1 MQIYMAGSLF
11 KPMHRSARRITG
23 LVLMAAGAVAA
34 VAQNEENSERADAPP
49 RFSVPGGIQ
58 TNAVVLRLTAVASST
73 VIRYTVDGSEPGLS
87 SLVYGEPV
95 TLTNSILIKARGFA
109 SNAPPSATV
118 SQAYTFLDPGLLD
131 FHSNLP
137 LVVLSTFGQEV
148 PHDRKVTVSASFI
161 SPSGGRS
168 SLAGPADFDG
178 RAFLNVRGRASLRYP
193 KHSYHLKTIDD
204 TEEAARVGLLGFPKD
219 SDWVLYAPYPD
230 KTLMRDV
237 LAYELSN
244 QIGRYA
250 ARAKFVEVFVNE
262 SGGRLSQ
269 RDYVGVCVLEEKLKR
284 GKQRVD
290 IEKLNP
296 ADLTEPAITGGY
308 IFKKDHQ
315 DKGEMAQGNL
325 AGFAGIS
332 TSNRVGFPT
341 GPGGFPA
348 SPDGFLP
355 AYQSPAADREAV
367 PSNRARV
374 AGSRAGAI
382 TNHLGVPANRDI
394 MSSSRGRGFID
405 DEGLFSTLEGFRTL
419 LQTNQFYF
427 VEPGP
432 DEINAVQKAWL
443 KRHVNQFESVLYGP
457 GFKDPTN
464 GYAAYIDPESFID
477 YHLIVEVS
485 KNVDGFRFSTFFQKD
500 RGGKIKLE
508 PIWDWNLSFGNA
520 NGKQGWIPEYW
531 LWPQLD
537 DQQYSWFRR
546 LFEDPDFGQKYVDRW
561 GQLRTNIFA
570 ASNLLARVDELAAL
584 LDEAQARNFERWPI
598 LGREVYPNWYVG
610 NTYTE
615 EIAWMKQWIKSR
627 IAWIDQQFLPPPALA
642 LEESSPG
649 AEIRLHM
656 VVPVGKAFYTT
667 DGTDP
672 RQPGGAVSTQAR
684 LYSSPIALSENA
696 QVFARVQ
703 LGARWSSPAIFK
715 RAARNRNS

>member
-1 MQIYMAGSLF
+1 MQIYMAASLF
-11 KPMHRSARRITG
+11 KPMRRSARRITG
-23 LVLMAAGAVAA
+23 LALMAAGAVLAA
-34 VAQNEENSERADAPP
+34 SQNEENSERAPGPP

-58 TNAVVLRLTAVASST
+58 TNEVVLQLTAEAAST

-87 SLVYGEPV
+87 SLIYGGPL
-95 TLTNSILIKARGFA
+95 TLTNSILIKAKGFA
-109 SNAPPSATV
+109 SNAPPSGTA
-118 SQAYTFLDPGLLD
+118 SQTYTFLDPGLVD

-148 PHDRKVTVSASFI
+148 PHDRKVTVSARFI
-161 SPSGGRS
+161 NSSGGRS
-168 SLAGPADFDG
+168 SLGGPADFDG

-204 TEEAARVGLLGFPKD
+204 DEEAAKVSLLGFPKE

-244 QIGRYA
+244 QLGRYA
-250 ARAKFVEVFVNE
+250 PRTKFVEVFVNE

-269 RDYVGVCVLEEKLKR
+269 RDYAGVYVLEEKLKR

-290 IEKLNP
+290 LEKLNP

-355 AYQSPAADREAV
+355 AYQSTAANREGV
-367 PSNRARV
+367 SSNRARL
-374 AGSRAGAI
+374 AGSRSGAV
-382 TNHLGVPANRDI
+382 TNHVGVPASRDI
-394 MSSSRGRGFID
+394 LSSSRGRGFID

-427 VEPGP
+427 VEPGQ

-443 KRHVNQFESVLYGP
+443 KSHVNQFESVLYGP

-477 YHLIVEVS
+477 YHLIVEES

-500 RGGKIKLE
+500 RGGKIKIE

-561 GQLRTNIFA
+561 GQLRTNVFA

-584 LDEAQARNFERWPI
+584 LNEAQARNFERWPI

-610 NTYTE
+610 NTYAE
-615 EIAWMKQWIKSR
+615 EIAWMKQWIQTR
-627 IAWIDQQFLPPPALA
+627 IAWIDQQFLTPPVLA
-642 LEESSPG
+642 LEEGSPG
-649 AEIRLHM
+649 AEIRLNM
-656 VVPVGKAFYTT
+656 VVPVGKAYYTT

-672 RQPGGAVSTQAR
+672 RQPGGAVSSQAR
-684 LYSSPIALSENA
+684 LYDSPIALNEKT
-696 QVFARVQ
+696 QVFARAQ
-703 LGARWSSPAIFK
+703 LGARWSSPAILK